1 MKKLFAV
8 LIAMAMSITAQAR
21 PVPQELVGKNITLIV
36 PYGAGG
42 NSDVSARQ
50 LAKTVERITGLT
62 IVVVNKPGA
71 SGNIGALALAQA
83 EPNGLTL
90 GQLETGASMFNA
102 IQGMPNAVTKDQLVP
117 VSASFESSLAVV
129 VNADIPANTVPEFME
144 WLRKQPKPNF
154 STTGS
159 FQSML
164 TLQVL
169 DAGKA
174 PEVQAIVYKSMADCL
189 RAVAAGETAFVMS
202 SVGDA
207 QALLDGK
214 RVKVLAVGS
223 RARNPALPST
233 PALNE
238 IYTGLNIGNYNGI
251 FAPRGT
257 PAPLV
262 DYLNWAWGQA
272 VADPENRAAMI
283 KRDNVPL
290 GGTVGQARQ
299 IFDNYYEA
307 RTQLLKKY
315 RHLASN

>member
-1 MKKLFAV
+1 MKTFFAMLV
-8 LIAMAMSITAQAR
+8 AAVMSLSAQAR
-21 PVPQELVGKNITLIV
+21 TVPPELVGKTITLIV

-62 IVVVNKPGA
+62 IVVVNRPGA
-71 SGNIGALALAQA
+71 SGNLGALALAQS

-90 GQLETGASMFNA
+90 AQLETGASMFNA
-102 IQGMPNAVTKDQLVP
+102 IQGMPNAVTRDQLVP

-129 VNADIPANTVPEFME
+129 VTADIPANTVPEFME

-164 TLQVL
+164 TMSVL
-169 DAGKA
+169 DAGRT
-174 PEVQAIVYKSMADCL
+174 PDVQAITYKSMAECL

-207 QALLDGK
+207 QALIDGK

-238 IYTGLNIGNYNGI
+238 IYPGLNIGNYNGI
-251 FAPRGT
+251 FAPQGT
-257 PAPLV
+257 PSHLV
-262 DYLNWAWGQA
+262 DYLNWAWDQA
-272 VADPENRAAMI
+272 ILDPETRATLI

-290 GGTVGQARQ
+290 GGNVSRARA
-299 IFDNYYEA
+299 IFDNYYES
-307 RTQLLKKY
+307 RTQLQKKY
-315 RHLASN
+315 RHLAAN

>member
-1 MKKLFAV
+1 MKKLFALFLAASV
-8 LIAMAMSITAQAR
+8 SLIAHAR
-21 PVPQELVGKNITLIV
+21 PVPSELVGKNITLVV

-42 NSDVSARQ
+42 NSDVTARQ
-50 LAKTVERITGLT
+50 LAKTVEKITGLT
-62 IVVVNKPGA
+62 IVVANKAGA

-102 IQGMPNAVTKDQLVP
+102 ITGMPNAVTRDQLMP
-117 VSASFESSLAVV
+117 VSASIESSLAVV
-129 VNADIPANTVPEFME
+129 VNADIPVNTVPEFMT
-144 WLRKQPKPNF
+144 WLRNQPKPNF
-154 STTGS
+154 SSTGS

-164 TLQVL
+164 TLSVL

-174 PEVQAIVYKSMADCL
+174 TNVQAINYKSMAECL

-223 RARNPALPST
+223 RNRNPDLPQT
-233 PALNE
+233 PTLNE
-238 IYTGLNIGNYNGI
+238 IYSGTLITNYNGI
-251 FAPRGT
+251 FAPKGT
-257 PAPLV
+257 PAHLV
-262 DYLNWAWGQA
+262 EYFNWAWGQA
-272 VADPENRAAMI
+272 LVDAETRAI
-283 KRDNVPL
+283 LVRRDNVPL
-290 GGTVGQARQ
+290 GGSVERARQ
-299 IFDNYYEA
+299 IYDSYYDA

-315 RHLASN
+315 RYLATN